1 MIFILVYI
9 ALGYLFFKYMLPL
22 LRNKNP
28 DNKPREIYNFYEK
41 HPKILVLT
49 MILALFGIGAVIKE
63 IGQIINF
70 IFLYCPHDNSG
81 MIDIQCW
88 IKQNLL
94 LQ

>member
-41 HPKILVLT
+41 HPKILVFT
-49 MILALFGIGAVIKE
+49 MILAVLGIGQLFDFV
-63 IGQIINF
+63 GGLFQF

-94 LQ
+94 S